1 MGEHGPLRP
10 GEVFAG
16 YTIERVLG
24 VGGMGTVYAAA
35 HPRLPRRIALKVLH
49 PALAEDDYARTR
61 FELEA
66 DHAARLEHP
75 NIVAVYDRGR
85 EGDRLWIAMQ
95 YVEGTDAETAREGA
109 PLDPA
114 QAVRIITETA
124 KALDYAHEAGVLH
137 RDVKPANILLEHPR
151 PGHPGDPGRVLLAD
165 FGIAKAL
172 EHTQHLTKTGML
184 VASLQYAAPEQFAS
198 IPLDA
203 RADVYS
209 LGCTLFRLLTGA
221 QPYPGSTLAQLMA
234 GHLNSP
240 IPRPTALRAGLPTG
254 FDAVIARA
262 MAKDRED
269 RYPSGESLA
278 SAAQHALGRAEADIP
293 TVVRDV
299 PDRVQHLP
307 PGPVGPA
314 PRPQPAAPTARRQ
327 EPEPPRAHP
336 AASAE
341 PFGHLAPDL
350 EGLEHPR
357 ARIRWWRRTSTVAI
371 AVILS
376 LLAVVAVGVV
386 VYRQSRTQTQTE
398 TQTQTQTQT
407 QLPFTG
413 LNQPGG
419 VAVDTAGNVYI
430 TDAQGNGR
438 VLKLA
443 AGSSTQTELPFT
455 GLEFPEGVAVD
466 TAGNVYTTHAPD
478 GVLKLAAG
486 SNTQTALPFTDLN
499 SPRGVAVDT
508 SGDVYTTTHTP
519 DGVLKLAA
527 GSNTQTTLPFTGLN
541 FPEGVAVDTTG
552 NVYLTDFLNG
562 RVLML
567 AAGSST
573 QTELPFT
580 GLDRPEG
587 VAVDTT
593 GNVYVADR
601 FNDRVLKLAAGSSSQ
616 TELPFTG
623 LEDPRGVAVDTT
635 GNVYVTDF
643 TAADNNHRV
652 LKLAAG

>member
-49 PALAEDDYARTR
+49 PALAEDDDARSR

-95 YVEGTDAETAREGA
+95 YVDGTDAETAREGA

-114 QAVRIITETA
+114 RAVRIITETA

-209 LGCTLFRLLTGA
+209 LGCTLFRLLTGQ

-240 IPRPTALRAGLPTG
+240 IPRPAALRAGLPTG
-254 FDAVIARA
+254 FDAVITRA
-262 MAKDRED
+262 MAKDREH
-269 RYPSGESLA
+269 RYPSCGALA
-278 SAAQHALGRAEADIP
+278 AAAQHALGPPQADIP
-293 TVVRDV
+293 TLVREV
-299 PDRVQHLP
+299 PETDRYP
-307 PGPVGPA
+307 APGPHGPK
-314 PRPQPAAPTARRQ
+314 PGPQPAAPTARRQ
-327 EPEPPRAHP
+327 ETEPARAHP

-341 PFGHLAPDL
+341 PFGHAPDL
-350 EGLEHPR
+350 ERLEHPR
-357 ARIRWWRRTSTVAI
+357 ARIRWWRRTSTVVI
-371 AVILS
+371 AVILT
-376 LLAVVAVGVV
+376 LLAVATVGVV
-386 VYRQSRTQTQTE
+386 VYRQTQTPTQTTE
-398 TQTQTQTQT
+398 TETETQT
-407 QLPFTG
+407 QLPFTS
-413 LNQPGG
+413 LSQPEG
-419 VAVDTAGNVYI
+419 VAVDTVGSVYVTDHDNNQVLKLAAGSTTQTVLPFTGLSQPEGVTVDTVGSVYV
-430 TDAQGNGR
+430 TDHDNNRVLKLTAGSNSATALPFTDLRYPRGVAVDGSGGIYVTDTGTGRGDGR

-443 AGSSTQTELPFT
+443 AGSTTQIVLPFTGETDWVALNAAEDVFFSQFLGSRVMMLAGGSNSATALPFTDLYDPSGVAVDTTGTVYVADSGNARVLKLVAGSTTQTELPFT
-455 GLEFPEGVAVD
+455 GISGPTGVAID
-466 TAGNVYTTHAPD
+466 TAGNVYVADTDH
-478 GVLKLAAG
+478 GRVLRLAAG
-486 SNTQTALPFTDLN
+486 
-499 SPRGVAVDT
+499 
-508 SGDVYTTTHTP
+508 
-519 DGVLKLAA
+519 
-527 GSNTQTTLPFTGLN
+527 
-541 FPEGVAVDTTG
+541 
-552 NVYLTDFLNG
+552 
-562 RVLML
+562 
-567 AAGSST
+567 
-573 QTELPFT
+573 
-580 GLDRPEG
+580 
-587 VAVDTT
+587 
-593 GNVYVADR
+593 
-601 FNDRVLKLAAGSSSQ
+601 
-616 TELPFTG
+616 
-623 LEDPRGVAVDTT
+623 
-635 GNVYVTDF
+635 
-643 TAADNNHRV
+643 
-652 LKLAAG
+652 